1 MIIEDKQQ
9 RSVPVKITS
18 KELEAA
24 IVDARLSFTPE
35 EQEALRQNIERVL
48 DQVQGI
54 KEDCTD
60 SDSPPLFY
68 PHEVKN
74 IYRED
79 RQEKS
84 LPRETALANGPD
96 TDTSCFHV
104 PRIIEG

>member
-1 MIIEDKQQ
+1 
-9 RSVPVKITS
+9 VNITL

-24 IVDARLSFTPE
+24 IVDARLSFAPE
-35 EQEALRQNIERVL
+35 EEESLRQKVQLVLQQVKDIQKEMAVL
-48 DQVQGI
+48 DI
-54 KEDCTD
+54 
-60 SDSPPLFY
+60 PPLFY
-68 PHEVKN
+68 PSETKN

-84 LPRETALANGPD
+84 LPRDEALANGPD

>member
-1 MIIEDKQQ
+1 MN
-9 RSVPVKITS
+9 ITI

-35 EQEALRQNIERVL
+35 EQEALRQKIQQVL
-48 DQVQGI
+48 DQAQDI
-54 KEDCTD
+54 QKEIAVLDI
-60 SDSPPLFY
+60 PPLFY
-68 PHEVKN
+68 PRETKN
-74 IYRED
+74 IYRKD

-84 LPRETALANGPD
+84 LPRDEALANGPD

>member
-1 MIIEDKQQ
+1 M
-9 RSVPVKITS
+9 KITS

-35 EQEALRQNIERVL
+35 EQEALSQKFQQVL
-48 DQVQGI
+48 DQVQVI
-54 KEDCTD
+54 QENRTD
-60 SDSPPLFY
+60 LDTPPLFY
-68 PHEVKN
+68 PHDAKN